1 MNVTPI
7 YTADSSDILG
17 IHLRV
22 TRAEPNE
29 ARRSIAE
36 SAVFCVLNGATGAK
50 NSTRGTHFDTQN
62 AFFLRQLINQMLRV
76 SNYVITTLKRLVSY
90 AILMYIWYNKGRS
103 PFSYH
108 KYRQNTIRI
117 QSFYCR

>member
-76 SNYVITTLKRLVSY
+76 SNYVITTLKRQ
-90 AILMYIWYNKGRS
+90 YIWYNKGR
-103 PFSYH
+103 
-108 KYRQNTIRI
+108 TL
-117 QSFYCR
+117 FYIINIVKTPLESSLFMFGNHII

>member
-7 YTADSSDILG
+7 YTADSSEILG

-36 SAVFCVLNGATGAK
+36 SAVFCVLGGATGAK
-50 NSTRGTHFDTQN
+50 NSTRGDAILTPRTR
-62 AFFLRQLINQMLRV
+62 AFTPALINQTLRV
-76 SNYVITTLKRLVSY
+76 SNYVMIDAKKTGL
-90 AILMYIWYNKGRS
+90 
-103 PFSYH
+103 
-108 KYRQNTIRI
+108 
-117 QSFYCR
+117 